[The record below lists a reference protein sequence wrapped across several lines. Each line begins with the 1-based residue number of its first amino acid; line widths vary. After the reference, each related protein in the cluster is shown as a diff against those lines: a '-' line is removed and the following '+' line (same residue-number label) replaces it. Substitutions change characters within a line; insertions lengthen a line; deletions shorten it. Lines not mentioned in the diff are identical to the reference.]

1 MPADQSLSGRIALVT
16 GASRGIGAAVAK
28 AYARA
33 GAHVVL
39 ALHEDEVRA
48 RLVGARRAAQ
58 VGLQLRVIRDVRGV
72 HPVSHALEVEIEHL
86 EDLLKFEKKEER
98 KGRYEAGGG
107 DPLPE
112 DLAARFREK
121 IIDLKNMHTMMTEAV
136 RRASAQTAS
145 GSAERE
151 PT

>member
-1 MPADQSLSGRIALVT
+1 MVEKTKIELTPELKL
-16 GASRGIGAAVAK
+16 
-28 AYARA
+28 RA
-33 GAHVVL
+33 MRTNLFV
-39 ALHEDEVRA
+39 
-48 RLVGARRAAQ
+48 
-58 VGLQLRVIRDVRGV
+58 
-72 HPVSHALEVEIEHL
+72 LEVEIEHL

-136 RRASAQTAS
+136 RRAAAQTAS